1 VTLGVTLFEARHLLM
16 PGVHMRNPYTLFKKK
31 AGNGLI
37 WYARFWNDKAGK
49 YTLARSTG
57 IYAEGKKERKREAE
71 LKAQE
76 MLKEIRFETGAADRS
91 LVSYLED
98 FWKFNSP
105 YVKTGFVHERN
116 TGKLKRHIQ
125 CRRIA

>member
-1 VTLGVTLFEARHLLM
+1 MSV
-16 PGVHMRNPYTLFKKK
+16 YLFKKK

-37 WYARFWNDKAGK
+37 WYARFWNDKARR

-76 MLKEIRFETGAADRS
+76 MLSEIRFEMEVAD
-91 LVSYLED
+91 
-98 FWKFNSP
+98 SP
-105 YVKTGFVHERN
+105 SF
-116 TGKLKRHIQ
+116 
-125 CRRIA
+125 RISKIFGSPTLLM